1 MLIRFIS
8 IYIFFNVCFIMRKWK
23 KQIHTF
29 IRMDNNQKIS
39 KFNHQIPQS
48 LVITPESSNV
58 TQRKLILRQDRR
70 DWKQPTFPWRRMSHG
85 LQQAFPLLPRIPC
98 FPIMEWEGL
107 LSRHLTLLPQGYLRG
122 CPSTLD
128 QIWYGPTFFYPNV
141 KSFGKYN
148 KCWRLYGW
156 ILQFSK

>member
-1 MLIRFIS
+1 
-8 IYIFFNVCFIMRKWK
+8 MRKWRKK

-29 IRMDNNQKIS
+29 NRMDNNQKIS
-39 KFNHQIPQS
+39 KFSHQIPQS

-128 QIWYGPTFFYPNV
+128 QIWYGPTFFFIQMWSPLGNTINAGDCMVGYCSSVN
-141 KSFGKYN
+141 SFDIMSHELNGYT
-148 KCWRLYGW
+148 
-156 ILQFSK
+156 